1 MRRTSGCEMST
12 TYAQAEKEQELHTL
26 AGALLEHETLTGEDI
41 RAVLAGTF
49 SRPPLAPA
57 PADGPAPPPTSPSPS
72 ARLGAEPGAEP
83 AAEADEDAAA
93 AAAAAGRG
101 EAGEGEVGDAAP
113 EGRVSEGLAGRVQAL
128 VLDLPQRA
136 AGGLAHQGAG
146 RGPMAGAPS
155 GGASSAGVTP
165 AGDG

>member
-1 MRRTSGCEMST
+1 MRLSAVG
-12 TYAQAEKEQELHTL
+12 AQAEKEAELHTL

-57 PADGPAPPPTSPSPS
+57 PADGPAPPPASPSPS

-83 AAEADEDAAA
+83 AAEADEDATVAA
-93 AAAAAGRG
+93 AAASGQG

-113 EGRVSEGLAGRVQAL
+113 EGRVSEGPASKVQAL
-128 VLDLPQRA
+128 VLDLPRRA
-136 AGGLAHQGAG
+136 AGGPAHQGPG
-146 RGPMAGAPS
+146 GGPGA
-155 GGASSAGVTP
+155 
-165 AGDG
+165 